1 LIQDR
6 YFDGECILLKDAI
19 EDSEQ
24 QTKLVQQMHFCTRP
38 RPRATLIVDAYA
50 LTGLQPRQRRK
61 DFTPEEMRPGGCATI
76 SRNPAQIAKE
86 KKIEFLLHSDCFQ

>member
-1 LIQDR
+1 
-6 YFDGECILLKDAI
+6 
-19 EDSEQ
+19 
-24 QTKLVQQMHFCTRP
+24 
-38 RPRATLIVDAYA
+38 VDAYA

>member
-24 QTKLVQQMHFCTRP
+24 QTKLVQQMHFLYQTK
-38 RPRATLIVDAYA
+38 A
-50 LTGLQPRQRRK
+50 
-61 DFTPEEMRPGGCATI
+61 PGNINCG
-76 SRNPAQIAKE
+76 R
-86 KKIEFLLHSDCFQ
+86 LRSDRLAA